1 MDSKKKKLIIILSVV
16 GVIVLAAVIAITVIF
31 TREPEKPASEGSI
44 YITAS
49 VDNGMQGQTYISFDY
64 VPEPAEPAED
74 GYYGNVFHM
83 YCSWVGSEYQDWMTG
98 YWELDGD
105 TLTLTGFWQEGAIT
119 YLADAESGVA
129 KTYTA
134 EDGKFYIDAEI
145 GGTGVVTIV
154 FDPAADKVGEVTND
168 DGNEDDADDE
178 NETPTAPEVLVSMTA
193 TDATSYTEAG
203 IELYN
208 DQTFAFLIGG
218 KKVFGGTWVSTDTTG
233 QNPMAPLT
241 LTVDDTGK
249 GVIGETVTV
258 AIAPTAPDDY
268 TAFTYSCH
276 VNYVV
281 PDTITMSFDFTGE
294 YAVSAPEPE
303 PEPTPAE
310 PMLTMTATGS
320 SGYVTANAKL
330 ELFSESQMN
339 GTWKLSIDFGTGYV
353 EQASGTYALNMTT
366 YNLDLTVTTGAQ
378 YINNA
383 QLITVA
389 TNGGTNYT
397 CTVVSTTAAGEITL
411 NFTGALAQA

>member
-16 GVIVLAAVIAITVIF
+16 GVIVLAAVIAIAVIF

-105 TLTLTGFWQEGAIT
+105 TLTLTGFWQEGAST

-154 FDPAADKVGEVTND
+154 FDPAADKVGEVTDD

-294 YAVSAPEPE
+294 LDLG
-303 PEPTPAE
+303 PTVAST
-310 PMLTMTATGS
+310 LTATATGGQS
-320 SGYVTANAKL
+320 AKIELMSDNTWVLSVSYYQGGDYTA
-330 ELFSESQMN
+330 
-339 GTWKLSIDFGTGYV
+339 T
-353 EQASGTYALNMTT
+353 ASGTYALDAAYNMV
-366 YNLDLTVTTGAQ
+366 LTVTGD
-378 YINNA
+378 
-383 QLITVA
+383 
-389 TNGGTNYT
+389 
-397 CTVVSTTAAGEITL
+397 TAD
-411 NFTGALAQA
+411 ALAEDSYTLACDYSTQTYSGTIECTLPVVGELSFAFTQQPTQA